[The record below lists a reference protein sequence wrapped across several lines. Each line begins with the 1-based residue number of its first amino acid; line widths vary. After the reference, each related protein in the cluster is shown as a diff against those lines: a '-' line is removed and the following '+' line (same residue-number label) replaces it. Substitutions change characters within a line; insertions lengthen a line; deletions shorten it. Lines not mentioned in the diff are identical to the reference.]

1 MDWNPYSKLMEIDNR
16 TLTKMKYVLN
26 DDGVWVPKDQM
37 QAHVEEKHDEKEQN
51 KMSVVM
57 MNLKQCL

>member
-1 MDWNPYSKLMEIDNR
+1 
-16 TLTKMKYVLN
+16 
-26 DDGVWVPKDQM
+26 M
-37 QAHVEEKHDEKEQN
+37 QAHVEEKHDEKEIN